1 MENGEAGKGCDDCT
15 SARQQ
20 VWSGF
25 RYGCLVCRAR
35 MVSRSLPCHESRR
48 QLRLTPEY
56 RELLARME
64 VSHEQVKA
72 AAVADFEQR
81 SARV

>member
-1 MENGEAGKGCDDCT
+1 
-15 SARQQ
+15 
-20 VWSGF
+20 
-25 RYGCLVCRAR
+25 

-72 AAVADFEQR
+72 AAVADFEQNPKG
-81 SARV
+81 ATAC